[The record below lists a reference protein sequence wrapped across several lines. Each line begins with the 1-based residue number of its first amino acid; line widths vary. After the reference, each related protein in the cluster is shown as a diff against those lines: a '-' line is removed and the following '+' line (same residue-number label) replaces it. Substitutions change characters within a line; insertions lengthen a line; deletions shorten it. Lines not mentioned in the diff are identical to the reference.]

1 MKNNA
6 YVYAKGNHLYVII
19 ELSNGKKVD
28 MAIKQ
33 VSYNKKLQYLICNNV
48 DNLMPFEKKDVVDNV
63 EKSAK

>member
-6 YVYAKGNHLYVII
+6 YVYAKGNYLYVII
-19 ELSNGKKVD
+19 ELSNGRKVD
-28 MAIKQ
+28 LPIKQ

-48 DNLMPFEKKDVVDNV
+48 DNLMPFEKKDEKAD